1 MRRPDALRGLAELAP
16 RYDALLCDIWGVIHD
31 GVTAWSDACEALAR
45 WRVEVGPVILISNSP
60 RPGPEVARQ
69 LDQLGAP
76 RAAWSAIVTS
86 GDVTRTLLAA
96 RAPGPAWRIGPAR
109 DDALYEG
116 LGLEFAPLDKATF
129 IACSGPDDD
138 EVETPDDYRERLV
151 AARARDL
158 EMVCANPDLVV
169 QRGSRLI
176 YCGGA
181 LAALYESLGGRVLMA
196 GKPHPPIYRLARAE
210 ADAAAARPLKA
221 ARILAI
227 GDGLAT
233 DLKGA
238 MAAGLEALYVG
249 SGIDGGVLFRP
260 DGTLDADQ
268 AEQRFAEA
276 GVVARYALRALIW

>member
-31 GVTAWSDACEALAR
+31 GVTAWSDACEALVR
-45 WRVEVGPVILISNSP
+45 WRAEVGPVILISNSP